1 VGELYTALNDAVRDG
16 TEIFLDVYGNG
27 DVLLKLTN
35 ARDGNYLFLYPES
48 DGTIHAYILQAMPN
62 DGGSL
67 KEYSLTLT
75 EVT

>member
-1 VGELYTALNDAVRDG
+1 MGELCTALNDAVRDG

-35 ARDGNYLFLYPES
+35 VNDADYLFLYPKS
-48 DGTIHAYILQAMPN
+48 DSTIHAYILQAMPN